1 MCKILDYGRFK
12 FQQQK
17 KAAEARKNQKIIE
30 TKEIKMRPMID
41 DHDYDTKMRSVT
53 RFLEQ
58 GNKVKF
64 TIRFRGREMAHQDKG
79 LEVLERVR
87 EGLGDSIKVDLMPK
101 IEGRAMTMLVSPK
114 G

>member
-1 MCKILDYGRFK
+1 
-12 FQQQK
+12 
-17 KAAEARKNQKIIE
+17 
-30 TKEIKMRPMID
+30 
-41 DHDYDTKMRSVT
+41 
-53 RFLEQ
+53 
-58 GNKVKF
+58 
-64 TIRFRGREMAHQDKG
+64 MAHQDKG